1 MVNLSQEK
9 DEIIFKLKN
18 EKLHLEVNLIFKEI
32 NYWKR
37 PFQHYSIII
46 NGVDHTAKKNRNL
59 VKIWLNKWWI
69 VISFS
74 LIYNILGLCMN
85 TF

>member
-9 DEIIFKLKN
+9 DEIIFKLKH

-37 PFQHYSIII
+37 PLKHNSIII
-46 NGVDHTAKKNRNL
+46 NGVNLTAKKNRNL
-59 VKIWLNKWWI
+59 VKIWLNKWWT

-74 LIYNILGLCMN
+74 LIYNI
-85 TF
+85 